1 MCIFCCPPPAPV
13 AKLQRNR
20 AHCVL
25 AIIRSRACVQ
35 DLQREHLISRS
46 HGRRRGAQHHTTPSI
61 NQQQQ
66 RMASLVREAIGGQQW
81 KDRPSAAA
89 GAPVSAS
96 SASRFD
102 CCCVLLSGCVAS
114 LLGSMRVPIY
124 HNRWYSGKISDLLC
138 NAVSA
143 LEAHDACQP
152 LHCMQACSLL
162 PVQHASTDRL
172 VWCWV
177 QISNGILYSGSIDVS
192 QLRGPQHGNSLCDLT
207 QRGRQ

>member
-1 MCIFCCPPPAPV
+1 M
-13 AKLQRNR
+13 R
-20 AHCVL
+20 AGH
-25 AIIRSRACVQ
+25 ARAS
-35 DLQREHLISRS
+35 D
-46 HGRRRGAQHHTTPSI
+46 
-61 NQQQQ
+61 QQQP
-66 RMASLVREAIGGQQW
+66 RAASR
-81 KDRPSAAA
+81 RPASRDSFHQSAAA
-89 GAPVSAS
+89 THGIARAGGHRRPAVEGPTFSGGRRLVSAS

-124 HNRWYSGKISDLLC
+124 RNRWYSGKISDLLC

-162 PVQHASTDRL
+162 LVQHASTDRL

-177 QISNGILYSGSIDVS
+177 QIKNGILDSCSIDES
-192 QLRGPQHGNSLCDLT
+192 QLRGPQHGKQISDMKDRATIVISVC
-207 QRGRQ
+207 